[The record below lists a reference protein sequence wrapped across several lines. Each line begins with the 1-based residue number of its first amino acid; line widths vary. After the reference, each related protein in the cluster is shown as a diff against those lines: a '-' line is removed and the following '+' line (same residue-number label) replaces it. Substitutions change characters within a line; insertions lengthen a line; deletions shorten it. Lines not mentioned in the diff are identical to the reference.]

1 MTKEFIIRTL
11 TQLIE
16 FDIQYI
22 IVGSLAR
29 YFKGDEILPSDFDIL
44 VLTNERNLAS
54 LDSLI
59 KTHYSNFIKISDD
72 LKLDRI
78 IRVKSYPFS
87 IDILPKL
94 NGLNTEAIFNNKE
107 IIFYEGYYVPVIS
120 TEDLKINYQSI
131 FKINQKQTYGFKFYI
146 DSNN

>member
-16 FDIQYI
+16 FDIQFI

-29 YFKGDEILPSDFDIL
+29 YLKGDEILPSDFDIL

-59 KTHYSNFIKISDD
+59 KTHYSEFVKISDD

-78 IRVKSYPFS
+78 IRVKSFPFS

-94 NGLNTEAIFNNKE
+94 KGLHTETIFNNKE

-131 FKINQKQTYGFKFYI
+131 FKLN
-146 DSNN
+146 